1 MVQLEQVLYLDVRN
15 NTKYNNYMDLKVYR
29 KEEVIQPD
37 GTLNVL
43 KPDIID
49 IYPEMLELVS
59 ENQVQNEIWS
69 LDKLQYLADVKIKD
83 GKLII
88 NSDNIIYKNGIIY
101 IKITENKLYNAQ
113 ILEDNSEE
121 LLLQECALATMWQR
135 GLDPVEPE
143 DGIRWTQ
150 ALLGEVNP
158 LQLIED
164 VNNAVENVTNSVI
177 VEVGTVTSINGQEYL
192 SFKLKMT
199 A

>member
-1 MVQLEQVLYLDVRN
+1 MEQLEQVLYLDVRN
-15 NTKYNNYMDLKVYR
+15 NTKYNNCMDLKVYR

-37 GTLNVL
+37 GILNVV

-49 IYPEMLELVS
+49 IYPELLETGKVNLVKD
-59 ENQVQNEIWS
+59 EILS
-69 LDKLQYLADVKIKD
+69 LDILKYYADIEIKD
-83 GKLII
+83 DKLVI
-88 NSDNIIYKNGIIY
+88 NSDDIIYNDNVLYLKIKGIS
-101 IKITENKLYNAQ
+101 LSNAS
-113 ILEDNSEE
+113 ILEDDSEE
-121 LLLQECALATMWQR
+121 LLLQECALATIWQR

-164 VNNAVENVTNSVI
+164 VNNAVENVTNSVV

-192 SFKLKMT
+192 SFKLRMT
-199 A
+199 V

>member
-59 ENQVQNEIWS
+59 ENQVQNGIWS

-88 NSDNIIYKNGIIY
+88 NSDNIIYENGIIY

-121 LLLQECALATMWQR
+121 LLLQECALATIWQR

-143 DGIRWTQ
+143 DGIRWSQ

-164 VNNAVENVTNSVI
+164 INNAVENVTNSVI

>member
-88 NSDNIIYKNGIIY
+88 NSDNIIYENGIIY

-121 LLLQECALATMWQR
+121 LLLQECALATIWQR

-164 VNNAVENVTNSVI
+164 VNNAVENVTNSVA

-192 SFKLKMT
+192 SFKLRMT
-199 A
+199 V

>member
-15 NTKYNNYMDLKVYR
+15 NTKYNNCMDLKVYR

-37 GTLNVL
+37 GILNVV

-49 IYPEMLELVS
+49 IYPELIETGKVNLVKD
-59 ENQVQNEIWS
+59 EILS
-69 LDKLQYLADVKIKD
+69 LDILKYYADIEIKD
-83 GKLII
+83 DKLEI
-88 NSDNIIYKNGIIY
+88 NSDDIIYNDNVLYLKIKGIS
-101 IKITENKLYNAQ
+101 LSNAS

-121 LLLQECALATMWQR
+121 LLLQECALATIWQR

-164 VNNAVENVTNSVI
+164 VNNAVENVTNSVA

-192 SFKLKMT
+192 SFKLRMT

>member
-15 NTKYNNYMDLKVYR
+15 NTKYNNCMDLKVYR

-37 GTLNVL
+37 GILNVV

-49 IYPEMLELVS
+49 IYPEMLEL
-59 ENQVQNEIWS
+59 NNT
-69 LDKLQYLADVKIKD
+69 KLTDA
-83 GKLII
+83 
-88 NSDNIIYKNGIIY
+88 S
-101 IKITENKLYNAQ
+101 
-113 ILEDNSEE
+113 ILEDDSEE
-121 LLLQECALATMWQR
+121 LLLQECALATIWQR

-150 ALLGEVNP
+150 ALIGEVNP

-164 VNNAVENVTNSVI
+164 VNNAVENVTNSVA

-192 SFKLKMT
+192 SFKLRMT
-199 A
+199 V

>member
-1 MVQLEQVLYLDVRN
+1 MEQLEQVLYLDVRN

-121 LLLQECALATMWQR
+121 LLLQECALATIWQR

-143 DGIRWTQ
+143 DGIRWSQ

-164 VNNAVENVTNSVI
+164 INNAVENVTNSVI

>member
-1 MVQLEQVLYLDVRN
+1 MQLEQVLYLDVRN

-49 IYPEMLELVS
+49 IYPEMFEIVS

-88 NSDNIIYKNGIIY
+88 NSDNIIYENGIIY

-121 LLLQECALATMWQR
+121 LLLQECALATIWQR

-143 DGIRWTQ
+143 DGIRWSQ

-164 VNNAVENVTNSVI
+164 VNNAVENVTNSVA

-192 SFKLKMT
+192 SFKLRMT

>member
-1 MVQLEQVLYLDVRN
+1 MEQLEQVLYLDVRN

-49 IYPEMLELVS
+49 IYPEMLEVVS

-88 NSDNIIYKNGIIY
+88 NSDNIIYENGIIY

-113 ILEDNSEE
+113 ILEDDSEE
-121 LLLQECALATMWQR
+121 LLLQECALATIWQR

-143 DGIRWTQ
+143 DGIRWSQ

-164 VNNAVENVTNSVI
+164 INNAVENVTNSVI

>member
-49 IYPEMLELVS
+49 IYPEMLEIVS
-59 ENQVQNEIWS
+59 ENQVRNEIWS

-88 NSDNIIYKNGIIY
+88 NSDNIIYENGIIY

-113 ILEDNSEE
+113 ILEDDSEE
-121 LLLQECALATMWQR
+121 LLLQECALATIWQR

-143 DGIRWTQ
+143 DGIRWSQ

-164 VNNAVENVTNSVI
+164 INNAVENVTNSVV

>member
-1 MVQLEQVLYLDVRN
+1 MEQLGQVLYLDVRN
-15 NTKYNNYMDLKVYR
+15 NTKYNNCMDLKVYR

-37 GTLNVL
+37 GILNVV

-49 IYPEMLELVS
+49 IYPELIETGKVNLVKD
-59 ENQVQNEIWS
+59 EILS
-69 LDKLQYLADVKIKD
+69 LDILKYYADIEIKD
-83 GKLII
+83 DKLEI
-88 NSDNIIYKNGIIY
+88 NSDDIIYNDNVLYLKVKGIS
-101 IKITENKLYNAQ
+101 LSNAS
-113 ILEDNSEE
+113 ILEDDSEE
-121 LLLQECALATMWQR
+121 LLLQECALATIWQR

-164 VNNAVENVTNSVI
+164 VNNAVENVTNSVA

-192 SFKLKMT
+192 SFKLRMT
-199 A
+199 V

>member
-1 MVQLEQVLYLDVRN
+1 MEQLEQVLYLDVRN
-15 NTKYNNYMDLKVYR
+15 NTKYNNCMDLKVYR

-37 GTLNVL
+37 GILNVV

-49 IYPEMLELVS
+49 IYPELLETDKVDLVKDG
-59 ENQVQNEIWS
+59 VLS
-69 LDKLQYLADVKIKD
+69 LDILKYYADIEIKD
-83 GKLII
+83 DKLVI
-88 NSDNIIYKNGIIY
+88 NSDDIIYNDGVLYLKIKGIS
-101 IKITENKLYNAQ
+101 LSNAS
-113 ILEDNSEE
+113 ILEDDSEE
-121 LLLQECALATMWQR
+121 LLLQECALATIWQR

-164 VNNAVENVTNSVI
+164 VNNAVENVTNSVT

-192 SFKLKMT
+192 SFKLRMT
-199 A
+199 V

>member
-1 MVQLEQVLYLDVRN
+1 MEQLGQVLYLDVRN
-15 NTKYNNYMDLKVYR
+15 NTKYNNCMDLKVYR

-88 NSDNIIYKNGIIY
+88 NSDNIIYENGIIY

-121 LLLQECALATMWQR
+121 LLLQECALATIWQR
-135 GLDPVEPE
+135 CLDPVEPE
-143 DGIRWTQ
+143 DGIRWSQ

-164 VNNAVENVTNSVI
+164 INNAVENVTNSVI

>member
-1 MVQLEQVLYLDVRN
+1 MEQLEQVLYLDVRN

-49 IYPEMLELVS
+49 IYPEMLEIVS

-88 NSDNIIYKNGIIY
+88 NSDNIIYENGIIY

-121 LLLQECALATMWQR
+121 LLLQECALATIWQR

>member
-1 MVQLEQVLYLDVRN
+1 MQLEQVLYLDVRN

-49 IYPEMLELVS
+49 IYPEMFEIVL

-88 NSDNIIYKNGIIY
+88 NSDNIIYENGIIY

-113 ILEDNSEE
+113 ILEDDSEE
-121 LLLQECALATMWQR
+121 LLLQECALATIWQR

-143 DGIRWTQ
+143 DGIRWSQ

-164 VNNAVENVTNSVI
+164 INNAVENVTNSVI

>member
-88 NSDNIIYKNGIIY
+88 NSDNIIYENGIIY

-121 LLLQECALATMWQR
+121 LLLQECALATIWQR

-143 DGIRWTQ
+143 DGIRWSQ

-164 VNNAVENVTNSVI
+164 INNAVENVTNSVA

-192 SFKLKMT
+192 SFKLRMT
-199 A
+199 V

>member
-1 MVQLEQVLYLDVRN
+1 MEQLEQVLYLDVRN
-15 NTKYNNYMDLKVYR
+15 NTKYNNCMDLKVYR

-49 IYPEMLELVS
+49 IYPEMLEVVS
-59 ENQVQNEIWS
+59 ENQVQDEIWS

-88 NSDNIIYKNGIIY
+88 NSDNIIYENGIIY

-113 ILEDNSEE
+113 ILEDDSEE
-121 LLLQECALATMWQR
+121 LLLQECALATIWQR

-164 VNNAVENVTNSVI
+164 VNNAVENVTNSVA

-192 SFKLKMT
+192 SFKLRMT

>member
-49 IYPEMLELVS
+49 IYPEMLEVVS

-88 NSDNIIYKNGIIY
+88 NSDNIIYENGIIY

-113 ILEDNSEE
+113 ILEDDSEE

-143 DGIRWTQ
+143 DGIRWSQ

-164 VNNAVENVTNSVI
+164 INNAVENVTNSVI

>member
-49 IYPEMLELVS
+49 IYPEMLESVS

-113 ILEDNSEE
+113 ILEDDSEE
-121 LLLQECALATMWQR
+121 LLLQECALATIWQR

-143 DGIRWTQ
+143 DGIRWSQ

-164 VNNAVENVTNSVI
+164 INNAVENVTNSVI

>member
-49 IYPEMLELVS
+49 IYPEMLEIVS

-88 NSDNIIYKNGIIY
+88 NSDNIIYENGIIY

-113 ILEDNSEE
+113 ILEDDSEE
-121 LLLQECALATMWQR
+121 LLLQECALATIWQR

-143 DGIRWTQ
+143 DGIRWSQ

-164 VNNAVENVTNSVI
+164 VNNAVENVTNSVA

-192 SFKLKMT
+192 SFKLRMT
-199 A
+199 V

>member
-1 MVQLEQVLYLDVRN
+1 MEQLEQVLYLDVRN

-49 IYPEMLELVS
+49 IYPEMLEVVS
-59 ENQVQNEIWS
+59 ENQVHNEIWS

-88 NSDNIIYKNGIIY
+88 NSDNIIYENGIIY

-113 ILEDNSEE
+113 ILEDDSEE
-121 LLLQECALATMWQR
+121 LLLQECALATIWQR

-143 DGIRWTQ
+143 DGIRWSQ

-164 VNNAVENVTNSVI
+164 INNAVENVTNSVI

>member
-1 MVQLEQVLYLDVRN
+1 MVQLEQVLYLDVRT

-113 ILEDNSEE
+113 ILEDDSEE
-121 LLLQECALATMWQR
+121 LLLQECALATIWQR

>member
-88 NSDNIIYKNGIIY
+88 NSDNIIYENGIIY

-113 ILEDNSEE
+113 ILEDDSEE
-121 LLLQECALATMWQR
+121 LLLQECALATIWQR

-143 DGIRWTQ
+143 DGIRWSQ

-164 VNNAVENVTNSVI
+164 VNNAVENVTNSVA

-192 SFKLKMT
+192 SFKLRMT
-199 A
+199 V

>member
-49 IYPEMLELVS
+49 IYPEMLESVS

-121 LLLQECALATMWQR
+121 LLLQECALATIWQR

-143 DGIRWTQ
+143 DGIRWSQ

-164 VNNAVENVTNSVI
+164 INNAVENVTNSVI

>member
-49 IYPEMLELVS
+49 IYPEMLEVVS

-88 NSDNIIYKNGIIY
+88 NSDNIIYENGIIY

-113 ILEDNSEE
+113 ILEDDSEE
-121 LLLQECALATMWQR
+121 LLLQECALATIWQR
-135 GLDPVEPE
+135 GLDPVEHE

-164 VNNAVENVTNSVI
+164 VNNAVENVTNSVA

-192 SFKLKMT
+192 SFKLRMT
-199 A
+199 V

>member
-1 MVQLEQVLYLDVRN
+1 MEQLEQVLYLDVRN
-15 NTKYNNYMDLKVYR
+15 NTKYNNCMDLKVYR

-37 GTLNVL
+37 GILNVV

-49 IYPEMLELVS
+49 IYPELLETGKVNLVK
-59 ENQVQNEIWS
+59 NEILS
-69 LDKLQYLADVKIKD
+69 LDMLKYYADIEIKD
-83 GKLII
+83 DKLIL
-88 NSDNIIYKNGIIY
+88 NSDDIIYNDNVLYLRIKGIS
-101 IKITENKLYNAQ
+101 LSNAS
-113 ILEDNSEE
+113 ILEDDSEE
-121 LLLQECALATMWQR
+121 LLLQECALATIWQR

-164 VNNAVENVTNSVI
+164 VNNAVENVTNSVA

-192 SFKLKMT
+192 SFKLRMT
-199 A
+199 V

>member
-121 LLLQECALATMWQR
+121 LLLQECALATIWQR

-143 DGIRWTQ
+143 DGIRWSQ

-164 VNNAVENVTNSVI
+164 INNAVENVTNSVI

>member
-15 NTKYNNYMDLKVYR
+15 NTKYNNCMDLKVYR

-37 GTLNVL
+37 GILNVV

-49 IYPEMLELVS
+49 IYPELLETGKVNLVKD
-59 ENQVQNEIWS
+59 EILS
-69 LDKLQYLADVKIKD
+69 LDMLKYYADIEIKD
-83 GKLII
+83 NKLIL
-88 NSDNIIYKNGIIY
+88 NSDDIIYNDNVLYLRIKGIS
-101 IKITENKLYNAQ
+101 LSNAS
-113 ILEDNSEE
+113 ILEDDSEE
-121 LLLQECALATMWQR
+121 LLLQECALATIWQR

>member
-15 NTKYNNYMDLKVYR
+15 NTKYNNCMDLKVYR

-37 GTLNVL
+37 GILNVV

-49 IYPEMLELVS
+49 IYPELIETGKVNLVKD
-59 ENQVQNEIWS
+59 EILS
-69 LDKLQYLADVKIKD
+69 LDILKYYADIEIKD
-83 GKLII
+83 DKLEI
-88 NSDNIIYKNGIIY
+88 NSDVIIYKDNDLYLKIKGIS
-101 IKITENKLYNAQ
+101 LSNAS
-113 ILEDNSEE
+113 ILEDDSEE
-121 LLLQECALATMWQR
+121 LLLQECALATIWQR

-164 VNNAVENVTNSVI
+164 VNNAVENVTNSVA

-192 SFKLKMT
+192 SFKLRMT
-199 A
+199 V

>member
-1 MVQLEQVLYLDVRN
+1 MEQLEQVLYLDVRN
-15 NTKYNNYMDLKVYR
+15 NTKYNNCMDLKVYR

-37 GTLNVL
+37 GILNVV

-49 IYPEMLELVS
+49 IYPELLETGKVNLVKD
-59 ENQVQNEIWS
+59 EILS
-69 LDKLQYLADVKIKD
+69 LDILKYYADIEIKD
-83 GKLII
+83 DKLVI
-88 NSDNIIYKNGIIY
+88 NSDDIIYNDNVLYLKIKGIS
-101 IKITENKLYNAQ
+101 LSNAS
-113 ILEDNSEE
+113 ILEDDSEE
-121 LLLQECALATMWQR
+121 LLLQECALATIWQR

-164 VNNAVENVTNSVI
+164 VNNAVENVTNSVA

-192 SFKLKMT
+192 SFKLRMT
-199 A
+199 V

>member
-15 NTKYNNYMDLKVYR
+15 NTKYNNCMDLKVYR

-37 GTLNVL
+37 GILNVV

-49 IYPEMLELVS
+49 IYPELLETGKVNLVKD
-59 ENQVQNEIWS
+59 EILS
-69 LDKLQYLADVKIKD
+69 LDMLKYYADIEIKD
-83 GKLII
+83 NKLIL
-88 NSDNIIYKNGIIY
+88 NSDDIIYNDNVLYLRIKGIS
-101 IKITENKLYNAQ
+101 LSNAS
-113 ILEDNSEE
+113 ILEDDSEE
-121 LLLQECALATMWQR
+121 LLLQECALATIWQR

-164 VNNAVENVTNSVI
+164 VNNAVENVTNSVA

-192 SFKLKMT
+192 SFKLRMT
-199 A
+199 V

>member
-1 MVQLEQVLYLDVRN
+1 MVQLEQVLCLDVRN

-121 LLLQECALATMWQR
+121 LLLQECALATIWQR

-143 DGIRWTQ
+143 DGIRWSQ

-164 VNNAVENVTNSVI
+164 INNAVENVTNSVA

-192 SFKLKMT
+192 SFKLRMT
-199 A
+199 V

>member
-1 MVQLEQVLYLDVRN
+1 MQLEQVLYLDVRN

-49 IYPEMLELVS
+49 IYPEMLEIVS

-88 NSDNIIYKNGIIY
+88 NSDNIIYENGIIY

-113 ILEDNSEE
+113 ILEDDSEE
-121 LLLQECALATMWQR
+121 LLLQECALATIWQR

-143 DGIRWTQ
+143 DGIRWSQ

-164 VNNAVENVTNSVI
+164 INNAVENVTNSVI

>member
-113 ILEDNSEE
+113 ILEDDSEE
-121 LLLQECALATMWQR
+121 LLLQECALATIWQR

-143 DGIRWTQ
+143 DGIRWSQ

-164 VNNAVENVTNSVI
+164 INNAVENVTNSVI

>member
-49 IYPEMLELVS
+49 IYPEMLELVL
-59 ENQVQNEIWS
+59 ENPVQNEIWS

-88 NSDNIIYKNGIIY
+88 NSDNIIYENGIIY

-121 LLLQECALATMWQR
+121 LLLQECALATIWQR

-143 DGIRWTQ
+143 DGIRWSQ

-164 VNNAVENVTNSVI
+164 INNAVENVTNSVI

>member
-113 ILEDNSEE
+113 ILEDDSEE
-121 LLLQECALATMWQR
+121 LLLQECALATIWQR

-143 DGIRWTQ
+143 DGIRWSQ

-164 VNNAVENVTNSVI
+164 VNNAVENVTNSVA

>member
-121 LLLQECALATMWQR
+121 LLLQECALATIWQR

-143 DGIRWTQ
+143 DGIRWSQ

-164 VNNAVENVTNSVI
+164 VNNAVENVTNSVA

-192 SFKLKMT
+192 SFKLRMT
-199 A
+199 V

>member
-88 NSDNIIYKNGIIY
+88 NSDNIIYENGIIY

-121 LLLQECALATMWQR
+121 LLLQECALATIWQR

-143 DGIRWTQ
+143 DGIRWSQ

-164 VNNAVENVTNSVI
+164 INNAVESVTNSVI

>member
-1 MVQLEQVLYLDVRN
+1 MEQLEQVLYLDVRN
-15 NTKYNNYMDLKVYR
+15 NTKYNNCMDLKVYR

-37 GTLNVL
+37 GILNVV

-49 IYPEMLELVS
+49 IYPELLETGKVNLVKS
-59 ENQVQNEIWS
+59 EILS
-69 LDKLQYLADVKIKD
+69 LDMLKYYADIEIKD
-83 GKLII
+83 NKLIL
-88 NSDNIIYKNGIIY
+88 NSDDIIYNDNVLYLRIKGIS
-101 IKITENKLYNAQ
+101 LSNAS
-113 ILEDNSEE
+113 ILEDDSEE
-121 LLLQECALATMWQR
+121 LLLQERALATIWQR

-143 DGIRWTQ
+143 DGIRWSQ

-164 VNNAVENVTNSVI
+164 INNAVENVTNSVI

>member
-88 NSDNIIYKNGIIY
+88 NSDNIIYENGIIY
-101 IKITENKLYNAQ
+101 IKITENRLYNAQ

-121 LLLQECALATMWQR
+121 LLLQECALATIWQR

-143 DGIRWTQ
+143 DGIRWSQ

-164 VNNAVENVTNSVI
+164 INNAVENVTNSVA

-192 SFKLKMT
+192 SFKLRMT
-199 A
+199 V

>member
-1 MVQLEQVLYLDVRN
+1 
-15 NTKYNNYMDLKVYR
+15 MDLKVYR

-49 IYPEMLELVS
+49 IYPEMLELIS
-59 ENQVQNEIWS
+59 ENPVQNEIWS

-88 NSDNIIYKNGIIY
+88 NSDNIIYENGIIY
-101 IKITENKLYNAQ
+101 IKITEDKLYNAQ
-113 ILEDNSEE
+113 ILEDDSEE
-121 LLLQECALATMWQR
+121 LLLQECALATIWQR

-143 DGIRWTQ
+143 DGIRWSQ

-164 VNNAVENVTNSVI
+164 INNAVENVTNSVA